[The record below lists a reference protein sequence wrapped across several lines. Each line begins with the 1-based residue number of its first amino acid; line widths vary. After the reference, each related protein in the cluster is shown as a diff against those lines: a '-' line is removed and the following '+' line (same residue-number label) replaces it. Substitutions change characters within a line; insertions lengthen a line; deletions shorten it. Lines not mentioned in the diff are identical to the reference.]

1 VNFIA
6 HDEWSLIWLA
16 ALCVAGLITVMG
28 RKRDARRILAVM
40 VVNWLCTRLVVT
52 FAPHNDFLW
61 QLSDA
66 VACIGMAA
74 YGRTK
79 AAYAVASLFFI
90 ILLFDT
96 AMILKIAAFPQIAAI
111 SDALGFLML
120 TIMAGAAHG
129 NNGRRSLH
137 HGVNRR
143 GFGNLYH
150 SVTFRSEHTRGS
162 RHVTRG
168 TSQTPDNLATD

>member
-1 VNFIA
+1 MTFIA
-6 HDEWSLIWLA
+6 HDAWSLIWLVS
-16 ALCVAGLITVMG
+16 LCVAGLVTVMG
-28 RKRDARRILAVM
+28 KYRDARRILAVM
-40 VVNWLCTRLVVT
+40 VVNWLCTRSIVT

-66 VACIGMAA
+66 VACVGMAG

-96 AMILKIAAFPQIAAI
+96 AMILQLAAFPQIAAI

-120 TIMAGAAHG
+120 IIMAGAAHG
-129 NNGRRSLH
+129 NNGRRDIHSRF
-137 HGVNRR
+137 NRL
-143 GFGNLYH
+143 GFGNIYP
-150 SVTFRSEHTRGS
+150 SVAFRSEHIGGS
-162 RHVTRG
+162 ANPVRS
-168 TSQTPDNLATD
+168 TSQTPDTFTAD